1 MAVVQEFEAGLLKE
15 VQYLRPRNNQPNGFI
30 ENRGS
35 MSRIKTHTQKNR
47 CLEGLSGIFCLVFIL
62 LFTAPAVGDVKSVN
76 LTMDLPARVW
86 KAVRLKNLPKMSALR
101 VSIAGDGE
109 VTVFLVDSENYDSFP
124 DFKRP
129 LFEGEVRGRLSFAVK
144 IPVSGNYFLI
154 FRNSSLVNEARMDI
168 KIQAANVSAAHLLQD
183 GADYSKKQELIQE
196 TLSRITI
203 ELKKILVFK
212 SFLIKAE
219 ACGKESA
226 FSSDDS
232 VVLCLEFARKVYSA
246 LEDKEKTSYVLF
258 FAVLHEAAHIV
269 LKQWGFP
276 FYDNED
282 IADDFATMLF
292 IMTNQRK
299 HLTDV
304 MEYFLSNQASTE
316 LMIKAVKG
324 DRHQLSIQRARNI
337 QEWAK
342 DTERFARWMNLLIPH
357 MQTPVLKKLLD
368 TKTSLIDANKIEQEL
383 AVREK

>member
-1 MAVVQEFEAGLLKE
+1 MF
-15 VQYLRPRNNQPNGFI
+15 
-30 ENRGS
+30 
-35 MSRIKTHTQKNR
+35 RIRAHTQKNQR
-47 CLEGLSGIFCLVFIL
+47 LAGLSGIFCLVFIL
-62 LFTAPAVGDVKSVN
+62 LLTAPAAGEAKSVN
-76 LTMDLPARVW
+76 LTMDLPAQVW

-109 VTVFLVDSENYDSFP
+109 VTVFLLDRENYDSFP
-124 DFKRP
+124 DVKRP
-129 LFEGEVRGRLSFAVK
+129 LFEGEIGGRLSFAVK

-154 FRNSSLVNEARMDI
+154 LRNFSLVNEARMDI
-168 KIQAANVSAAHLLQD
+168 KIQAANGSAAYLPQD
-183 GADYSKKQELIQE
+183 GADDNKKQALTQVA
-196 TLSRITI
+196 LSRITI
-203 ELKKILVFK
+203 ELKKILIFK

-226 FSSDDS
+226 FSSENS
-232 VVLCLEFARKVYSA
+232 VVLCVEFAQKVYSV

-258 FAVLHEAAHIV
+258 FSVLHEAAHIV

-282 IADDFATMLF
+282 IADEFATMLF

-299 HLTDV
+299 RLTDV
-304 MEYFLSNQASTE
+304 MEYFLSNPASTE
-316 LMIKAVKG
+316 LLIKAVKG

-342 DTERFARWMNLLIPH
+342 DTKRFARWVNLLIPH

-368 TKTSLIDANKIEQEL
+368 TKTSLIDTNMIEKEL